1 MSWYL
6 CSTSESCQKS
16 SMVTQRDAKGEN
28 TDAREV
34 DYVRVVQVK
43 HFLSCCR
50 ATTHR
55 SLGTEPCH
63 RPFPVVYRCVG
74 AARPRD
80 VRPPFRPAL
89 RLLASNSSSY
99 TFAFWRSIFS
109 LSFHRTLVF
118 FYLFQA
124 DDIQIAQASLA
135 DVTNVGSLSLDHGS
149 LLGKS
154 LTCIRDARSAFFI
167 SSVLQ
172 QASRSPFYYFPLFAL
187 ALYHRTSPHARTYLL
202 RPRRLG
208 ARCRAL

>member
-1 MSWYL
+1 MLGEKSDIRLFFLLAIVKNINSLDRKSWYL

-99 TFAFWRSIFS
+99 TFALWRSIFS

-118 FYLFQA
+118 FLFFRQT
-124 DDIQIAQASLA
+124 IY
-135 DVTNVGSLSLDHGS
+135 
-149 LLGKS
+149 
-154 LTCIRDARSAFFI
+154 
-167 SSVLQ
+167 
-172 QASRSPFYYFPLFAL
+172 RSPKHHWP
-187 ALYHRTSPHARTYLL
+187 TSQM
-202 RPRRLG
+202 
-208 ARCRAL
+208 